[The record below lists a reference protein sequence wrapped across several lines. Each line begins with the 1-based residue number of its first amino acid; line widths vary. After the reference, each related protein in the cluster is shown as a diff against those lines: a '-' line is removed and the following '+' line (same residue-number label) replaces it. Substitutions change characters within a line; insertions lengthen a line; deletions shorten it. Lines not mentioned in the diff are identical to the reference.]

1 MSKGMGKKE
10 CGGKRRVQN
19 QVLGLFKGW
28 PYQLPIWPHL
38 AKPKICLRHELYHIP
53 EWIQNNVKHQLHRAR
68 SLKWLMRLQFSRK
81 KNIREVRIS
90 THSSQSPSSVTQ
102 DILCIWIMNY
112 WDTCKITWAEESQSY
127 HRGVVYTPSVVSPK
141 LGCMTKR
148 YRRNQESITET
159 RGKPSICFCMNK
171 ANKLV
176 QITHLV
182 SDSNTGIAIT
192 S

>member
-81 KNIREVRIS
+81 KNIREVRDLHTQLPES
-90 THSSQSPSSVTQ
+90 FLSHTGYTLYLNHELLRHMQDNLGWGEPVLSQGCCLYPFS
-102 DILCIWIMNY
+102 CIP
-112 WDTCKITWAEESQSY
+112 KIRL
-127 HRGVVYTPSVVSPK
+127 H
-141 LGCMTKR
+141 
-148 YRRNQESITET
+148 
-159 RGKPSICFCMNK
+159 
-171 ANKLV
+171 
-176 QITHLV
+176 
-182 SDSNTGIAIT
+182 D
-192 S
+192 